1 MKRFGTPFYALLL
14 SITITCA
21 AQTKHPKQ
29 TQYIN
34 PPELSKPMGY
44 SHAVVPS
51 GKLVFIAGQ
60 VALNKQG
67 ELVGKDDFRAQAAQA
82 FENVKTALASAG
94 TTPSHIVKLNYYVVG
109 LDGEKLKA
117 LREVRGHYLDE
128 QHLPAST
135 LAGVQALF
143 RPDVMVEIEVTATL
157 P

>member
-1 MKRFGTPFYALLL
+1 MKMSCTLLICALLL
-14 SITITCA
+14 PLIGS
-21 AQTKHPKQ
+21 AQTKHSDQ
-29 TQYIN
+29 TQYID

-44 SHAVVPS
+44 SHVVIAPAA
-51 GKLVFIAGQ
+51 KLVFIAGQ

-67 ELVGKDDFRAQAAQA
+67 ELVGKDDFRAQAMQA
-82 FENVKTALASAG
+82 FDNLKSALAAAG

-109 LDGEKLKA
+109 LDGEKLKI
-117 LREVRGHYLDE
+117 LREIRGRYLDE

-143 RPDVMVEIEVTATL
+143 RPDVLIEIEATATL

>member
-1 MKRFGTPFYALLL
+1 
-14 SITITCA
+14 
-21 AQTKHPKQ
+21 
-29 TQYIN
+29 
-34 PPELSKPMGY
+34 
-44 SHAVVPS
+44 
-51 GKLVFIAGQ
+51 
-60 VALNKQG
+60 
-67 ELVGKDDFRAQAAQA
+67 
-82 FENVKTALASAG
+82 VKTALAAAG